1 MTSRTD
7 PSDAHDV
14 SRDGARR
21 GDWYRAIL
29 RSMFALRSSDRAIL
43 AKVAPLFAVVTAAS
57 VIVATFTR
65 AVFLTDHT
73 IAMMPY
79 MFLGSAIFTAIVSI
93 GYVAVIE
100 KISLVRRFVGLL
112 LVAEVSF
119 FALHLLYPLHPK
131 GIALVQL
138 VWCTGISQLLL
149 IQTWNMTSVLV
160 PARQGKRLFPV
171 FAAVSTLGA
180 AAGGGLVSL
189 LLKAFDARHLM
200 GLVLGL
206 LLWALLR
213 VGSIVRALSS
223 AVVETSVETEVLHPN
238 PHRRVESTGFLHG
251 TLREIGRGF
260 RSIAQT
266 PLLLRLAVL
275 VFLLQVAS
283 LILDFQ
289 FSSTLK
295 ARFSRDELA
304 NFLGMY
310 YGIANTVAFGV
321 ALFATSRVVRIVG
334 IGMAIS
340 ASAVAV
346 GIGSTVYFL
355 MASGGGLKSAFW
367 ILVATSFA
375 ERIGQFALARNAM
388 QVLVMP
394 LETRKGER
402 AKTLIDGVIYR
413 VATASVSLALLLMHP
428 TQANLYL
435 LAPPAIVAC
444 LFAVMIGLS
453 MNPHYRRALF
463 EGLRARRVDSD
474 ADPQT
479 RALLVRTAMNEVR
492 QKLRSN
498 DQRDI
503 FQAIDIARESRLPVH
518 VDDLMPVALGE
529 DEEAARRA
537 LEAMN
542 DLGVQP
548 EKHVLLGLLA
558 RDRGPSVIREVLRLL
573 GAFPDKGMAPL
584 IAPFL
589 QHTDVGVARLA
600 YMWLR
605 NAGADQQIAA
615 AQATVNTEIRSE
627 VSAQRA
633 RAVYITGAYGAVQ
646 SLDLVPMLEDP
657 SPLVRANAV
666 ISMGQIGQP
675 EFIDPL
681 IDCLGRG
688 DLVQGASN
696 ALCRYGADL
705 LGPVAERLRDHPP
718 PPTVQLRLLRIIER
732 VATPEAVAL
741 LMIETDIPN
750 TLVRSHA
757 ILSLWRIARQPDNP
771 RPPRDWVRNHLLDE
785 IERLNRY
792 QDIEA
797 HCQGLTPRH
806 RFFLSELQALRLQ
819 ADARGFRLLGMIHSR
834 AAMHRAYLH
843 YRSPHQR
850 TRSTAIELLDQHIV
864 DPVLKPFVN
873 LVERNEGLMSGA
885 FAAMDTM
892 ATSNLSLD
900 ADVDAMLGQVEPWLG
915 RVWHWAQSESVS
927 GGRQA
932 RKQNPGGSVGRDPM
946 DMVFVLKGV
955 PLLSDLS
962 GEQLLPITD
971 IVQHVHVDVGDL
983 VFAEGQPGNHL
994 YVIVEGQVE
1003 VLRGGDRVAVLGVKE
1018 CFGEMAL
1025 LDQSARSASVRAIK
1039 ETELLVIARDD
1050 FQDLLDLHPA
1060 LARGVIRVLTQR
1072 LRVATEALAQDHLR

>member
-1 MTSRTD
+1 MTSADSSDSIEVPVPGQKGSAWQRTML
-7 PSDAHDV
+7 
-14 SRDGARR
+14 RR
-21 GDWYRAIL
+21 L
-29 RSMFALRSSDRAIL
+29 FALRSADRAVL

-73 IAMMPY
+73 IAMLPY

-112 LVAEVSF
+112 LVAVVSF
-119 FALHLLYPLHPK
+119 LVLHLLYPLHPK

-149 IQTWNMTSVLV
+149 IQTWNMTTVLV

-171 FAAVSTLGA
+171 LAAVSTLGA

-189 LLKAFDARHLM
+189 LLKVLDARHLM

-206 LLWALLR
+206 LLWALIR
-213 VGSIVRALSS
+213 VGPIVRALSA
-223 AVVETSVETEVLHPN
+223 AVVDVTVETDLLHPD
-238 PHRRVESTGFLHG
+238 PHRRPVSSGFVHS

-260 RSIAQT
+260 KSIFTT
-266 PLLLRLAVL
+266 PLLARLALL

-289 FSSTLK
+289 FSSELK
-295 ARFSRDELA
+295 LRYSRDALA

-310 YGIANTVAFGV
+310 YGIANTVAFVV
-321 ALFATSRVVRIVG
+321 ALFATSRIVRLVG

-346 GIGSTVYFL
+346 GAGSTAYFL
-355 MASGGGLKSAFW
+355 MASGGLAGGFW
-367 ILVATSFA
+367 VLVGTSFA

-413 VATASVSLALLLMHP
+413 IATASVSLVLLLVHP
-428 TQANLYL
+428 TQETLAL
-435 LAPPAIVAC
+435 LAPPAIIAC
-444 LFAVMIGLS
+444 LFAVIIGLS

-492 QKLRSN
+492 QKLKSQ
-498 DQRDI
+498 DPRDI
-503 FQAIDIARESRLPVH
+503 LQAIDIVRESRLPVS
-518 VDDLMPVALGE
+518 VEDLMPVARG
-529 DEEAARRA
+529 DDAEAARRA

-542 DLGVQP
+542 DLGLQP
-548 EKHVLLGLLA
+548 EKHLLLGMLA
-558 RDRGPSVIREVLRLL
+558 KERAPPVLREVLRLL
-573 GAFPDKGMAPL
+573 GAYPDKGMAPL

-589 QHTDVGVARLA
+589 QHADVGVARLA

-605 NAGADQQIAA
+605 NAGADGFLDDAKKS
-615 AQATVNTEIRSE
+615 VSNEMRSE
-627 VSAQRA
+627 VTSVRA
-633 RAVYITGAYGAVQ
+633 RAAFITGGFATAQ
-646 SLDLVPMLEDP
+646 SLDLVPMLQDV

-666 ISMGQIGQP
+666 ISMGQIGLP

-681 IDCLGRG
+681 IDCLARG

-696 ALCRYGADL
+696 ALSRYGRGL
-705 LGPVAERLRDHPP
+705 LNPVAHRLRTNPP
-718 PPTVQLRLLRIIER
+718 PATVQLRLLRIIER
-732 VATPEAVAL
+732 MATPEAVQL
-741 LMIETDIPN
+741 LMTETDMPDS
-750 TLVRSHA
+750 LVRSHA
-757 ILSLWRIARQPDNP
+757 ILALWRIARQPDAP
-771 RPPRDWVRNHLLDE
+771 RPPRDWVRSHLIGE
-785 IERLNRY
+785 IERLQRY
-792 QDIEA
+792 QAIELHA
-797 HCQGLTPRH
+797 QGLTQRH
-806 RFFLSELQALRLQ
+806 LFFVAELHALRLQ
-819 ADARGFRLLGMIHSR
+819 ADVRGFRLLGMIHSR

-843 YRSPHQR
+843 YRSPQQR

-864 DPVLKPFVN
+864 DPALKPFVT
-873 LVERNEGLMSGA
+873 LVERNEGLSGA
-885 FAAMDTM
+885 FAPMDTM
-892 ATSNLSLD
+892 AGGNLSTATDLET
-900 ADVDAMLGQVEPWLG
+900 MLGHVEPWLG
-915 RVWHWAQSESVS
+915 RVWHWTQAGNVS
-927 GGRQA
+927 GGRLG
-932 RKQNPGGSVGRDPM
+932 RKQQQEGGVVGRDPM

-971 IVQHVHVDVGDL
+971 IVQHLHVEAGDL

-994 YVIVEGQVE
+994 YVILDGQVE

-1039 ETELLVIARDD
+1039 DVELLAISRDD

-1060 LARGVIRVLTQR
+1060 LARGIIRVLTQR
-1072 LRVATEALAQDHLR
+1072 LRVATEAVSADHNR